1 MKKQDIA
8 KRIKDKFRGC
18 GFNFT
23 IQGINDEESRYLH
36 TIFTLSDKYILTT
49 QSDTDYEDKD
59 GDRLLYGITIAN
71 NNKNNPDWIHC
82 SLDIWSDTELL
93 DFLANWESH
102 HKAAFEKMAT
112 QHQALEMGIE
122 AINEK
127 QDNLRRTFA
136 KSVRNFKSEDKSIED
151 E

>member
-8 KRIKDKFRGC
+8 KRIKNKFAGC
-18 GFNFT
+18 GFNLT
-23 IQGINDEESRYLH
+23 TQGINDEESRFMH
-36 TIFTLSDKYILTT
+36 TIFTLSDKYLLET
-49 QSDTDYEDKD
+49 QSDTDYEDED
-59 GDRLLYGITIAN
+59 GDRLLYGIAIN
-71 NNKNNPDWIHC
+71 NNRKNNPDLIHC
-82 SLDIWSDTELL
+82 HLDIWNDTELL

-127 QDNLRRTFA
+127 QANLRRTFA
-136 KSVRNFKSEDKSIED
+136 NSVRDFESKDKTIED